1 MNTTSDAYATALD
14 VTDASGVSWSAVFAG
29 AAAAAALSLIL
40 VLLGFGLGFSA
51 ISPWQHEGISAEG
64 LGFAGIA
71 WLAFTQLA
79 AAGLGGYLAGRLRS
93 RWSRLHGDEVF
104 FRDTA
109 HGFLAWA
116 VATLVTAALLVG
128 TVGNLVGGG
137 VQAGAAIAA
146 GASAGAATGAS
157 AGDDAQ
163 NPYGYYIDTLFR
175 DDRPAPTVDDAA
187 HGIVARIFVRS
198 LAEDGQLSAEDHDYL
213 VRLVAQRTNLTQAE
227 AQARVEQVHAM
238 AQQAVNDARQAA
250 DTARKAGIHASL
262 WMFVALLIGA
272 FTASFA
278 ATRGGRSRDTVTDGL
293 AYHRT
298 APLR

>member
-1 MNTTSDAYATALD
+1 M
-14 VTDASGVSWSAVFAG
+14 
-29 AAAAAALSLIL
+29 
-40 VLLGFGLGFSA
+40 
-51 ISPWQHEGISAEG
+51 
-64 LGFAGIA
+64 
-71 WLAFTQLA
+71 
-79 AAGLGGYLAGRLRS
+79 
-93 RWSRLHGDEVF
+93 F

-109 HGFLAWA
+109 HGFLARA

-146 GASAGAATGAS
+146 GASAGTAPGAS
-157 AGDDAQ
+157 DDAQ

-187 HGIVARIFVRS
+187 HGVSRIFVRS
-198 LAEDGQLSAEDHDYL
+198 LAGGGQLSPEDHDYL

-250 DTARKAGIHASL
+250 DAARKAGIHASL

-278 ATRGGRSRDTVTDGL
+278 ATRGGRSR
-293 AYHRT
+293 AR
-298 APLR
+298 

>member
-1 MNTTSDAYATALD
+1 MNTTTSDAYATALE

-40 VLLGFGLGFSA
+40 VLLGFGLGFAA

-64 LGFAGIA
+64 LGFASIA

-79 AAGLGGYLAGRLRS
+79 AAGLGGYLAGRLRL

-137 VQAGAAIAA
+137 VQAGAAVAA
-146 GASAGAATGAS
+146 GASAGSAPGAS
-157 AGDDAQ
+157 DDAQ
-163 NPYGYYIDTLFR
+163 NPYGYYVDTLFR

-187 HGIVARIFVRS
+187 HGVVSRIFVRS
-198 LAEDGQLSAEDHDYL
+198 LAEGGQLSPEDHDYL
-213 VRLVAQRTNLTQAE
+213 VRLVAQRTNLSQAE

-238 AQQAVNDARQAA
+238 AQQAVTDARQAA
-250 DTARKAGIHASL
+250 DAARKAGIHASL

-278 ATRGGRSRDTVTDGL
+278 ATRGGRSRDTVTDSL
-293 AYHRT
+293 AYHRP